1 MVHAH
6 TMICVH
12 MDLAV
17 SVPKAE
23 HSVFSC
29 NMSQAC
35 HDSDIGLLA
44 LTGQMIFVRSYF
56 DFVRLRNFLK
66 DEGASF
72 VGLCEY
78 TKHSDVSRGRS
89 NFFHGRRRIMLYTER
104 AHFYHRYRL
113 RGVKVGFLPG
123 VSQYASCYTRVIC
136 VLLNGTAH
144 IYAVWECCFCI
155 VLHWLCCGDTCMTA
169 YFVNLCTCHKL

>member
-1 MVHAH
+1 
-6 TMICVH
+6 MICIH
-12 MDLAV
+12 LDLAAM
-17 SVPKAE
+17 VPKAE

-29 NMSQAC
+29 DMSQAC
-35 HDSDIGLLA
+35 HDSNIGLLA

-89 NFFHGRRRIMLYTER
+89 NFFHARRRIMLYTER

-113 RGVKVGFLPG
+113 RGVKVRFLPG
-123 VSQYASCYTRVIC
+123 VSIGFLLHTC
-136 VLLNGTAH
+136 VMCSAQWDRSYVCSLGMLLLYCA
-144 IYAVWECCFCI
+144 ALV
-155 VLHWLCCGDTCMTA
+155 VLW
-169 YFVNLCTCHKL
+169 